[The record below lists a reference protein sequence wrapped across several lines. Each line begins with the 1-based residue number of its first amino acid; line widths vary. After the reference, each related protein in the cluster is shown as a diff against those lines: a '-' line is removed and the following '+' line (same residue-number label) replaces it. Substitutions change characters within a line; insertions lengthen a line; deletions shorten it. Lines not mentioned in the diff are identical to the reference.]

1 MIGQTEK
8 EERFFRMLG
17 LARRAGKVTLGT
29 PLSLQAL
36 HKRRARLLIVCDEA
50 SEATKKKM
58 HTQALYYRVP
68 LVLVNVP
75 QEQFAHLLGKQAPV
89 VSAAVTDDSFA
100 AELLKSSGKEDSEHS
115 EHGIYLW
122 Q

>member
-29 PLSLQAL
+29 PLSLQEL
-36 HKRRARLLIVCDEA
+36 HRRRARLLIVCDEA
-50 SEATKKKM
+50 SDATKKKM
-58 HTQALYYRVP
+58 HTQSLYYRVP
-68 LVLVNVP
+68 LVLVKMP
-75 QEQFAHLLGKQAPV
+75 QERFAQLLGKQAPV
-89 VSAAVTDDSFA
+89 VSAAVTDENFA

-115 EHGIYLW
+115 EHGVYLW

>member
-1 MIGQTEK
+1 MIELTEK

-17 LARRAGKVTLGT
+17 LARRAGKLALGT

-50 SEATKKKM
+50 SASTKKKM
-58 HTQALYYRVP
+58 HTQASFYHVP
-68 LVLVNVP
+68 LVLVKIP
-75 QEQFAHLLGKQAPV
+75 TEHFSHLLGKQAPV
-89 VSAAVTDDSFA
+89 VSVAVTDDNFA
-100 AELLKSSGKEDSEHS
+100 AELLKSSGKEDSEQS
-115 EHGIYLW
+115 EYGVYLW